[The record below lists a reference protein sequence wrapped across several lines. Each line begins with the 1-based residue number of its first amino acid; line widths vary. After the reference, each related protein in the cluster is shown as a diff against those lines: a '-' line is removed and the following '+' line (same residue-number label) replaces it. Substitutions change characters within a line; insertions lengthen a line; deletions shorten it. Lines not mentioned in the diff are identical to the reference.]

1 MSERLHQAGKLG
13 RAFEDFKL
21 GDIIVSDGRTIE
33 ASDISTF
40 AGLTG
45 DFFPL
50 HVDEEYAKKTPFG
63 GRIAHG
69 PLTFSISSGLMYQ
82 SGYYGMAIQNMLEC
96 QNMRAL
102 LPVRPG
108 DTLRV
113 RAEVVGLDEWKRPN
127 LGKLTVIYSVLN
139 QKEEEVMTYSMVMLA
154 KRRNPEVSHG

>member
-1 MSERLHQAGKLG
+1 MSDRLDQAQKLQ
-13 RAFEDFKL
+13 RAFEDFSL
-21 GDIIVSDGRTIE
+21 GEVTVTDGRTIE
-33 ASDISTF
+33 ASDISAF

-102 LPVRPG
+102 RPVRPG

-127 LGKLTVIYSVLN
+127 LGKLTVAYSVLN
-139 QKEEEVMTYSMVMLA
+139 QKDEEVMTYNMVMLA
-154 KRRNPEVSHG
+154 KRRNPEQAHG